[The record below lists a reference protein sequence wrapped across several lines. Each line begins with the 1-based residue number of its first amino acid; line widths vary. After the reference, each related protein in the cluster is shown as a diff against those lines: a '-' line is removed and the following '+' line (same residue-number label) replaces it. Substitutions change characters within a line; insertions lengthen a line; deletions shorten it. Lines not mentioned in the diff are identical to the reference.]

1 MYRMT
6 LLALMFTACS
16 NAVEEQADEAEASE
30 VDAKKDGAVEPTTG
44 ANVQPDP
51 APLPEP
57 LMRQA
62 LMCCADLAMEPV
74 MQSYLELGRAL
85 AKGDAAR
92 ISSHAAAMI
101 AAIGRVEDVGEHSA
115 AALTY
120 LKAIS
125 GARLGEARSQYG
137 QMSDL
142 LVGKL
147 ETSASGEL
155 DLAVAYSREIDHHW
169 LQEGVEPRSPYGD
182 GIQSYSWGTREE
194 VQAADAVREKELAN
208 PEL

>member
-1 MYRMT
+1 MFRM
-6 LLALMFTACS
+6 LLLVLAWTACGS
-16 NAVEEQADEAEASE
+16 SVEEKPADPAVEEAADAAEE
-30 VDAKKDGAVEPTTG
+30 TTG
-44 ANVQPDP
+44 AEDTRPDP

-74 MQSYLELGRAL
+74 MEAYLALGAAL
-85 AKGDAAR
+85 AKGDAAG
-92 ISSHAAAMI
+92 ISTQAGAMI
-101 AAIGRVEDVGEHSA
+101 AAIGRVEDAGEH
-115 AALTY
+115 LGVTTKH
-120 LKAIS
+120 LKAIQ
-125 GARLGEARSQYG
+125 GADLGEARSQYG

-194 VQAADAVREKELAN
+194 VKAADEVREKELAN
-208 PEL
+208 PEP

>member
-6 LLALMFTACS
+6 LLALMLIACGSSDEEAGEEVVATAAEGS
-16 NAVEEQADEAEASE
+16 EDASETTGTQADA
-30 VDAKKDGAVEPTTG
+30 P
-44 ANVQPDP
+44 PDP

-74 MQSYLELGRAL
+74 MESYLELGRAL
-85 AKGDAAR
+85 AKADTAG
-92 ISSHAAAMI
+92 ITSHTTAMS
-101 AAIGRVEDVGEHSA
+101 AAIGRVDDAGEHLA
-115 AALTY
+115 VTAKH
-120 LKAIS
+120 LKAME
-125 GARLGEARSQYG
+125 GASLAEARSQYG

-155 DLAVAYSREIDHHW
+155 DLAVAYSRVNDHHW

-182 GIQSYSWGTREE
+182 GIQSYSWGSREE
-194 VQAADAVREKELAN
+194 VKAADEVREKELAN
-208 PEL
+208 PEP

>member
-1 MYRMT
+1 M
-6 LLALMFTACS
+6 LLVVLAWTACGS
-16 NAVEEQADEAEASE
+16 TGEEQPAVPSVDEASE
-30 VDAKKDGAVEPTTG
+30 STEKSAASEEGK
-44 ANVQPDP
+44 PDP

-74 MQSYLELGRAL
+74 MEAYLALGGAL
-85 AKGDAAR
+85 AKGDAGG
-92 ISSHAAAMI
+92 ISTQAAAMI
-101 AAIGRVEDVGEHSA
+101 AAIGRVTDAGEHLGVTA
-115 AALTY
+115 KH
-120 LKAIS
+120 LKAIQ
-125 GARLGEARSQYG
+125 GVELGEARSQYG

-194 VQAADAVREKELAN
+194 VKAADEVREKELAN
-208 PEL
+208 PEP